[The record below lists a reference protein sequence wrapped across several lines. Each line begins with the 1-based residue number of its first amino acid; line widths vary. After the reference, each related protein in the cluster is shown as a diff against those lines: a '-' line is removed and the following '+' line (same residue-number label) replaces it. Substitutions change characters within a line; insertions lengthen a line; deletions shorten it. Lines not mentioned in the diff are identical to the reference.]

1 MKDFFLNKKTSRL
14 LLIGIAVLTF
24 LVLLGIAELAVTIVN
39 VLANRL
45 QFEVYTITFVAL
57 VGFAVIL
64 SVTTTVVFYIMAKKA
79 QKLIDGL
86 SRVAAGDYSAEIDYR
101 RGDTFTKVYKNFNS
115 MTKELRSV
123 KTLRDDFVNN
133 FSHEIKTPL
142 FSIQGFANLL
152 LEGGLTAE
160 EEQRFLTIISEEA
173 GRLGRLAD
181 STLLLSK
188 LENQQLLGE
197 RAALRLDSEIT
208 DCIIMLEREWDGKH
222 IEIDSDLTPVRIDG
236 DGAML
241 RQVWI
246 NLLSN
251 AIKFTPEGGKISVS
265 LRRESG
271 SAVVKVTDT
280 GCGIPQEELS
290 KIFEKYYRSASAKE
304 TAGNGL
310 GLAICKRICALSGG
324 DISAE
329 SRTGG
334 GSTFT
339 VTLPIS

>member
-1 MKDFFLNKKTSRL
+1 MIDFFLNKKTSKL
-14 LLIGIAVLTF
+14 LLVGIAVLSF
-24 LVLLGIAELAVTIVN
+24 MVLLGMAALTVALVN

-45 QFEVYTITFVAL
+45 QFEVYTITYVAL
-57 VGFAVIL
+57 VGFAVVL
-64 SVTTTVVFYIMAKKA
+64 STATTVVFYIMAKKA

-101 RGDTFTKVYKNFNS
+101 RGDTFTRVYKNFNK
-115 MTKELRSV
+115 MTAELRSV
-123 KTLRDDFVNN
+123 KSLRDDFVHN

-152 LEGGLTAE
+152 LEGGLTE
-160 EEQRFLTIISEEA
+160 EEERKFLTIISVEA
-173 GRLGRLAD
+173 GRLGQLAD
-181 STLLLSK
+181 SILLLSK

-197 RAALRLDSEIT
+197 RTPLKLDAEIT

-222 IEIDSDLTPVRIDG
+222 IEIETDLAPVKLEG

-251 AIKFTPEGGKISVS
+251 AIKFTPEGGKIEVG
-265 LRRESG
+265 LKREG
-271 SAVVKVTDT
+271 DFAVVKIKDS
-280 GCGIPQEELS
+280 GMGIAAEDLPR
-290 KIFEKYYRSASAKE
+290 IFEKYYRSASASGTE
-304 TAGNGL
+304 GNGL
-310 GLAICKRICALSGG
+310 GLAICKRVCALAGG

-329 SRTGG
+329 SELGK

-339 VTLPIS
+339 VRLPL